1 MRYTYVPQVINIKMG
16 YYMEVYYTAIIVDR
30 IAIFTIVIV
39 EIEDETMIS
48 IVQE

>member
-1 MRYTYVPQVINIKMG
+1 MYHNSLVSKWGRSITWKYTS
-16 YYMEVYYTAIIVDR
+16 IIVDR